1 MNELK
6 VFKFETKEVRA
17 EIINDVPW
25 FVAKDVCEILEIQ
38 NVTQAVQRLDTDE
51 RSILNIG
58 RQGDANIINESGLYS
73 LVLTSTKPEAKKF
86 KKWITSEVIPSI
98 RKTGSYSI
106 QIPQTYSE
114 ALRLAADQAEQIELM
129 KPKVESFE
137 ALQRSDKNMSIT
149 NCAKHFG
156 LHPRKEVLPYLRVNN
171 YLTSK
176 DLPTQ
181 TAIDRGILIERQT
194 KGADGVYRGQA
205 VVECSML
212 ETWRTVVV
220 PSIKRWLNVN
230 KLAS

>member
-1 MNELK
+1 MNELIVRETMWMESREIAEATGK
-6 VFKFETKEVRA
+6 RHDNVIRDIEIQLDNHLKFEAVYSAGNGESRKCYRLPYREIMILISGYSAELRA
-17 EIINDVPW
+17 KIIDRW
-25 FVAKDVCEILEIQ
+25 MELESK
-38 NVTQAVQRLDTDE
+38 N
-51 RSILNIG
+51 
-58 RQGDANIINESGLYS
+58 
-73 LVLTSTKPEAKKF
+73 KP
-86 KKWITSEVIPSI
+86 S
-98 RKTGSYSI
+98 
-106 QIPQTYSE
+106 IPQTYSE

-149 NCAKHFG
+149 DCSKHFN
-156 LHPRKEVLPYLRVNN
+156 LHPKKEVFPYLRANA

-181 TAIDRGILIERQT
+181 TAIDRGILTERQT
-194 KGADGVYRGQA
+194 KGSDGVYRGQA

-212 ETWRTVVV
+212 ETWRVVVV